1 MRQRSYKNP
10 PKLRV
15 YIARFLDACTVSC
28 IAISLAYKLD
38 IGIHFSLDISLRSSF
53 DEFSDRGP
61 EKMILDQVK
70 FWMLYLLIWLSHEL
84 LLVPILAKL
93 RGMAQTTGMM
103 CEGLAIFDS
112 TEGTKANF
120 AQLWKRTT
128 HTLHRA
134 ALVTLGLLIVLG
146 IEAIF
151 LSAIFLFSWTYLS
164 TKTSKGVNIDQK
176 SGTEIRQVAPIRP
189 KSRVVFWIIVGL
201 PTGAIIIFT
210 VLISMFALAIEPL
223 KKYHYYNQI
232 EQICQS
238 PSLAEYCHSE
248 G

>member
-1 MRQRSYKNP
+1 MSYKNS

-15 YIARFLDACTVSC
+15 YIARFLDACIVSF
-28 IAISLAYKLD
+28 IVIFLAYGLD
-38 IGIHFSLDISLRSSF
+38 MGIHFSFDISLHYSF
-53 DEFSDRGP
+53 DGFSDRGP
-61 EKMILDQVK
+61 EEMILDQVK
-70 FWMLYLLIWLSHEL
+70 FWILYLLIWLLHEL
-84 LLVPILAKL
+84 LAVLIIAKFS
-93 RGMAQTTGMM
+93 GKAQTIGMM

-120 AQLWKRTT
+120 AQLWKRTA

-134 ALVTLGLLIVLG
+134 ALVTLGLLMVLG

-151 LSAIFLFSWTYLS
+151 LSAIFLFSWTFLS

-176 SGTEIRQVAPIRP
+176 SGTEIRQVTPIGP
-189 KSRVVFWIIVGL
+189 KPRAIFWAIGFPI
-201 PTGAIIIFT
+201 GAIIIFT
-210 VLISMFALAIEPL
+210 VVISMCALVIEPL
-223 KKYHYYNQI
+223 KKHHYYNQI